1 MSQVKITADMESRV
15 AALLGRAPRGL
26 QEISVLDPQGNPVVI
41 RVASLVDG
49 KPFPT
54 LFWLIDKQLCYQI
67 DREEAGGLIQQ
78 LQARVDAEP
87 KLQQSMAEDHA
98 AHVCLRNSHISDTL
112 KAELERLNFYQ
123 VLQTRGIGGIED
135 SARIRCLHTWY
146 ASHLVVGNTIG
157 ALLDEHWNTVQS

>member
-15 AALLGRAPRGL
+15 EALLGRAPRGL
-26 QEISVLDPQGNPVVI
+26 QEIPVLDQQGNPVVI

-54 LFWLIDKQLCYQI
+54 MFWLIDKKLCYQI

-78 LQARVDAEP
+78 LQARVDADP
-87 KLQQSMAEDHA
+87 KLQRDMAEDHA
-98 AHVCLRNSHISDTL
+98 AHVRLRNSHISDTL
-112 KAELERLNFYQ
+112 KAELETLNFYQ

-146 ASHLVVGNTIG
+146 ASHLVVGNTVG
-157 ALLDEHWNTVQS
+157 ALLDEHWSTVQS